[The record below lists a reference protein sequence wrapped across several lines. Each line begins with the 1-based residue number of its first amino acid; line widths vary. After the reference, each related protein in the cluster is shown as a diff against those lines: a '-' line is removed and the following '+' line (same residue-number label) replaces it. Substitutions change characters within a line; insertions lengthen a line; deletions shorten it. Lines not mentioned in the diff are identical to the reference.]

1 MALNLGGGLFTF
13 GAQDK
18 GLMGALGDL
27 RSEFKGLG
35 KEILGLSRI
44 QTMLAALSFDKL
56 DQMAGKLNQI
66 ATGGLNLTSSIE
78 GAAQASVVSMSK
90 MGAQMGFTAAES
102 RKMGAEA
109 FSMSRAIGVSSEE
122 AGKALI
128 GMKWASDDVKKAMD
142 ATFGIKSATD
152 LAKFA
157 NQTGIDVTKLTY
169 SQAQLARST
178 GISGEALGEMMAMAT
193 AMGQE
198 SGDVAGAINTLVDPS
213 FTDKLLARKN
223 ALVGLGMKADDAT
236 KAVAEQSKEIF
247 ALGKVFQSDVIGIP
261 QGLEA
266 SMSLF
271 DSLSQGASEFK
282 DLVYGAGAQFPE
294 MGNALLKV
302 GISQDKVISAMQAGP
317 AQFVGLMAEAVQGV
331 AASGGDIN
339 QVMGFVQAQLG
350 KALDPAQASK
360 LAEALRDPTKRTELL
375 KFSAKELE
383 DGTNN
388 LAKTME
394 AMGTAASNS
403 SKEIVKSH
411 TDSRTAAERFQ
422 MQQEDFMQRFRNMGT
437 MKTGDFLRETA
448 KSFKN
453 FGDLMERT
461 AKSGGPMALV
471 VNKLADIQKFGAAGL
486 FPPDMQGPLVALG
499 ATAESLISPIAKL
512 RAAGINVMSPFGM
525 LALAAAGLAAK
536 FVALKAAGKTTDEAL
551 AEVGKIVLKFLTK
564 TLPKYAKMATKAVAD
579 FIRSLFQPPK
589 KSSLPKATA
598 MAKSIAFAL
607 VQTLYTAF
615 QFAKEAIVSL
625 WKGLTG
631 QMTSADVLSGS
642 DAQAIGAGIGI
653 KLRQA
658 FDFAKK
664 MVVNY
669 LTNWW
674 ATMNTIWSDPNL
686 SIGDKLKQSLLPS
699 LPLIGG
705 LALGMGPLIK
715 LFRTLGPVIRI
726 VGLALAQFGSFASF
740 AWGVLSGL
748 WSILAGIG
756 SILNTV
762 TMAVFGVSSAMA
774 TAILAVGAL
783 ALGFQYFPQQTQAAV
798 DSVKNFASMIGP
810 YLGQALT
817 YFGEFMLALPLLLFR
832 GLMVMNQQIFGF
844 LADFAPALG
853 QAFFAIGE
861 VLKSLVGGILV
872 GIRDTLAS
880 QFPTAA
886 GPIFAVFDFI
896 TKAFDTVVGA
906 LQVGFVFI
914 GELIGTVSYFFE
926 RLFGVVVLVFDII
939 GQNIWAFI
947 QNNIGPLLGWFSNLF
962 TSIYQWGQP
971 VFDWLAGIG
980 TYLYNTLVVNLT
992 SGINDI
998 ISVFKTFKTLIGD
1011 LFDKLEGWLKT
1022 FSTSKP
1028 SAPAVAPP
1036 ATAPAPKAPSVPA
1049 PAAPAAPQP
1058 PAAPSGP
1065 KPPTAPTLPGTAPAG
1080 KGVGSGP
1087 KPPGAGLPINP
1098 ASGAGAVA
1106 PKGGMQL
1113 PAGMG
1118 QAMQPQQSPQQ
1129 LQQQQQQMNAALV
1142 NAINNPTWAQT
1153 YMAQSKAQHA
1163 QLLAALQQLK
1173 GAPAPK
1179 GKPSVPVGAGGP

>member
-44 QTMLAALSFDKL
+44 QTMLAAFSFDKL

-109 FSMSRAIGVSSEE
+109 FSMSRAIGVSSED
-122 AGKALI
+122 AGKALV
-128 GMKWASDDVKKAMD
+128 GMKWATDDVKQAMD

-169 SQAQLARST
+169 SQTQLTKST
-178 GISGEALGEMMAMAT
+178 GLSGEAIADMMAVAT
-193 AMGQE
+193 AAGQE
-198 SGDVAGAINTLVDPS
+198 SGDVAGSINKLVDPG
-213 FTDKLLARKN
+213 FTDKLLDRKN
-223 ALVGLGMKADDAT
+223 VLVGLGMSAEDAT
-236 KAVAEQSKEIF
+236 KAVGDQAKETF
-247 ALGKVFQSDVIGIP
+247 VLGKALQKIGVP
-261 QGLEA
+261 DGLEA
-266 SMSLF
+266 SMSIF
-271 DSLSQGASEFK
+271 DSLAQGAKDFK
-282 DLVYGAGAQFPE
+282 NMVYGAGAEFPE
-294 MGNALLKV
+294 MGKALAMV
-302 GISQDKVISAMQAGP
+302 GMEQNDIITAMQKGP
-317 AQFVGLMAEAVQGV
+317 AEFVGVMADTIKKV
-331 AASGGDIN
+331 ADGGGDIE
-339 QVMGFVQAQLG
+339 QVMGFVESQLG
-350 KALDPAQASK
+350 KAMDPAQASK
-360 LAEALRDPTKRTELL
+360 LAEALRDPTKRGELL
-375 KFSAKELE
+375 AFSQE
-383 DGTNN
+383 NI
-388 LAKTME
+388 AKTME
-394 AMGTAASNS
+394 KMGVEAKNS
-403 SKEIVKSH
+403 AKEIVKSH

-461 AKSGGPMALV
+461 AKSGGPMSLV

-536 FVALKAAGKTTDEAL
+536 FISLKAAGKTTDEAL
-551 AEVGKIVLKFLTK
+551 AAVGKSILNFVQV
-564 TLPKYAKMATKAVAD
+564 TLPKYAGMAVKGMAN
-579 FIRSLFQPPK
+579 FIRSLFMPAT
-589 KSSLPKATA
+589 KSSMPQSQA
-598 MAKSIAFAL
+598 MAKALGAALKTAL
-607 VQTLYTAF
+607 VTAF
-615 QFAKEAIVSL
+615 TFAKEAVVSL
-625 WKGLTG
+625 YKGLTG
-631 QMTSADVLSGS
+631 QMTGADVLSGS

-653 KLRQA
+653 KLREA
-658 FDFAKK
+658 FDYAKK
-664 MVVNY
+664 AVVSY
-669 LTNWW
+669 LKNWW

-686 SIGDKLKQSLLPS
+686 SIGDKLQQSLLPS
-699 LPLIGG
+699 LPLLGG
-705 LALGMGPLIK
+705 IALGLGPIVK
-715 LFRTLGPVIRI
+715 LFRTFGPILRI
-726 VGLALAQFGSFASF
+726 VGLALGQVGSFVGF
-740 AWGVLSGL
+740 AVEVFGGLWSVLSGV
-748 WSILAGIG
+748 A

-762 TMAVFGVSSAMA
+762 VMSVFGVSSAMA
-774 TAILAVGAL
+774 TAIIAVGAL
-783 ALGFQYFPQQTQAAV
+783 ALGFQYFPQQTQIAV
-798 DSVKNFASMIGP
+798 DAVKNFASMIGP

-817 YFGEFMLALPLLLFR
+817 YFGEFMLALPFLLLR
-832 GLMVMNQQIFGF
+832 GLMEMNQQIFGF

-880 QFPTAA
+880 QFPAAA

-914 GELIGTVSYFFE
+914 GELIGTVAYFFE
-926 RLFGVVVLVFDII
+926 RLFGIVILVFDII
-939 GQNIWAFI
+939 AQNIWAFI
-947 QNNIGPLLGWFSNLF
+947 QNNIAPLMGWFSSLF
-962 TSIYQWGQP
+962 TSIYQWGKP
-971 VFDWLAGIG
+971 VFDWLASVG
-980 TYLYNTLVVNLT
+980 TYIYEALVVNLK

-998 ISVFKTFKTLIGD
+998 ISVFKDFRTLIGG
-1011 LFDKLEGWLKT
+1011 LFDKLEGWLKS
-1022 FSTSKP
+1022 FSTAKP
-1028 SAPAVAPP
+1028 PQPTAAPPPAPAMP
-1036 ATAPAPKAPSVPA
+1036 PKAPSVPS
-1049 PAAPAAPQP
+1049 PAAPAAT
-1058 PAAPSGP
+1058 
-1065 KPPTAPTLPGTAPAG
+1065 KPPTAPTLPGSAPAG
-1080 KGVGSGP
+1080 KGLGKGP
-1087 KPPGAGLPINP
+1087 TLPGVGLPINP

-1106 PKGGMQL
+1106 PKGGMQM

-1118 QAMQPQQSPQQ
+1118 QAMQPQPTPQQ
-1129 LQQQQQQMNAALV
+1129 LQQQQQQMNAALI

-1163 QLLAALQQLK
+1163 QLLTALQQLK

-1179 GKPSVPVGAGGP
+1179 GKPSVPVGSGGP